1 MKHVFIVNPVS
12 GKADASLYLVPK
24 LIEAAEQ
31 AGVEYAVDT
40 LSHYRVGPGTT
51 VTIVDLAGPVKQRV
65 FYTVTDLSHPDVEIK
80 TICGK
85 DELRSNLTV
94 PDMVAQHAD
103 HDNVYFAGVNSD
115 LFSATGPIG
124 STVVDGEVYKTA
136 KTSTA

>member
-1 MKHVFIVNPVS
+1 MKKTAITLSLAAFAVALQASAS
-12 GKADASLYLVPK
+12 GKWTL
-24 LIEAAEQ
+24 Q
-31 AGVEYAVDT
+31 GVEYAVDT

-103 HDNVYFAGVNSD
+103 HDNVY
-115 LFSATGPIG
+115 
-124 STVVDGEVYKTA
+124 
-136 KTSTA
+136 

>member
-1 MKHVFIVNPVS
+1 MKKTAITLSLAAFAVALQASAS
-12 GKADASLYLVPK
+12 GKWTL
-24 LIEAAEQ
+24 Q
-31 AGVEYAVDT
+31 GVEYAVDT

-65 FYTVTDLSHPDVEIK
+65 FYTVTVLSHPDVEIK

-136 KTSTA
+136 KT